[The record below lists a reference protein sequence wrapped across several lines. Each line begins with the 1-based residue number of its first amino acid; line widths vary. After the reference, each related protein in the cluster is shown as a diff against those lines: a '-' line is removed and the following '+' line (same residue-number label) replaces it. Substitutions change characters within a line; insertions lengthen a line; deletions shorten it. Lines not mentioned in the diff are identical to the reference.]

1 MKLFLR
7 VLPIALAL
15 MLPSVALAQGG
26 KAAGKGHG
34 AHAAAAPH
42 TKSVKKPK
50 AKAPK
55 KPAKAPK
62 VKATRKPSAPPAPTP
77 KA

>member
-26 KAAGKGHG
+26 KAGSKGHG
-34 AHAAAAPH
+34 AHAAAATH
-42 TKSVKKPK
+42 TKTVKKPK

-55 KPAKAPK
+55 KVVKAPK
-62 VKATRKPSAPPAPTP
+62 VKASKKPSAPPAPTP